1 MEAVA
6 IFDFT
11 ATADDEISFK
21 RGSILKI
28 LSEDCDKNWYKAHLN
43 EREGLIPKNYVT
55 VKPRSWFHGNMRR
68 VEAEEFLNKQR
79 VDGAFIIRESESS
92 PGDFTLSVKYDS
104 GVQHFKIL
112 RDGAGNYF
120 LWVVKFSSLNEL
132 VEYHRTSSVSRS
144 QTIFLRD
151 MEEMQQ
157 SMYCRALFDFEAK
170 EDGELNFKCGEII
183 QVLDKSDANWWKGMC
198 NGQTGVFPHNYVTH
212 CEK

>member
-6 IFDFT
+6 IFDYT
-11 ATADDEISFK
+11 AGADGEISFK
-21 RGSILKI
+21 RGSVLKI

-55 VKPRSWFHGNMRR
+55 VKPRR
-68 VEAEEFLNKQR
+68 
-79 VDGAFIIRESESS
+79 
-92 PGDFTLSVKYDS
+92 YDS

-112 RDGAGNYF
+112 RDSAGNYF

-144 QTIFLRD
+144 QTIYLRD

-157 SMYCRALFDFEAK
+157 SMCYRALFDFEAE
-170 EDGELNFKCGEII
+170 EDGELNFKRGEII

-198 NGQTGVFPHNYVTH
+198 NGQTGVFPHNYVIH